1 MLNFFNS
8 CIIIRALSHKEY
20 SITAGFSNTVIN
32 VVHSISCVCL
42 QLLVSCAE
50 MLSVLMFCQVG
61 AKFPIRG
68 CRDIT
73 VLQRIC
79 KTYYTS
85 TSILHKCTFIYCTL
99 HFYKTL
105 LCQMFNINVS
115 NLKCKISLL
124 HVSKLESTK
133 LFICF
138 LPWCLF
144 TNIFCVCVCVYKNYV
159 HNIF

>member
-1 MLNFFNS
+1 M
-8 CIIIRALSHKEY
+8 
-20 SITAGFSNTVIN
+20 
-32 VVHSISCVCL
+32 CL
-42 QLLVSCAE
+42 QLLVSCVE

-85 TSILHKCTFIYCTL
+85 TSILHKCTFIYCRL
-99 HFYKTL
+99 HFYKSL

-133 LFICF
+133 L
-138 LPWCLF
+138 CLF
-144 TNIFCVCVCVYKNYV
+144 VFYPVQLVSFYQYFFCVCLCIQKLCAQYILTYV
-159 HNIF
+159 NNINT

>member
-1 MLNFFNS
+1 M
-8 CIIIRALSHKEY
+8 
-20 SITAGFSNTVIN
+20 
-32 VVHSISCVCL
+32 CL

-99 HFYKTL
+99 HFFKTL

-138 LPWCLF
+138 LPSPAGVFLPIFFLCVF
-144 TNIFCVCVCVYKNYV
+144 VYTKIMCTIYFNIRQ
-159 HNIF
+159 